1 MSNKSVLC
9 KYLNGWL
16 RGTMNRLDYM
26 EIGRSGKYFTMRKDK
41 IQPIDN
47 LTMYKGFTS
56 AFQECD
62 KGIFLRVNTARKIVN
77 NGTVLDAING
87 IYKKCQDSPKE
98 IKRNQT
104 KKELINSI
112 IMTNYG
118 KMTFYRILDI
128 EFKSMMSVPISDDIP
143 NLKEYYAKRYGI
155 EVKSEGQPLL
165 VVENKIRRREKAGS
179 TQGPTYLLPELCCMT
194 GIPENFDENRRKQI
208 SQQTIL
214 APQEKK
220 VEIEDF
226 MKELVAKNEVQN
238 LEEIGIKL
246 NKNLNKVTAKQ
257 ISNPSLEL
265 GNKKYVEKGKE
276 ANF

>member
-118 KMTFYRILDI
+118 KMTCYRILDI
-128 EFKSMMSVPISDDIP
+128 EFEKSLMEVPISADIP
-143 NLKEYYAKRYGI
+143 NLKEYYAKRYKI
-155 EVKSEGQPLL
+155 EVKSEKQPLL
-165 VVENKIRRREKAGS
+165 VVENKIRRRGS
-179 TQGPTYLLPELCCMT
+179 TQGPTYLLPELCCIT
-194 GIPENFDENRRKQI
+194 VIPENFDEDRRKQI